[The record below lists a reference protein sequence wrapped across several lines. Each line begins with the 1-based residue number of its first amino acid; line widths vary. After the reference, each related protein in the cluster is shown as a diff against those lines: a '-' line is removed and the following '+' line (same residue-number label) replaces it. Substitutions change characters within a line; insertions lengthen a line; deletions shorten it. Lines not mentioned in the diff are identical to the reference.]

1 MSMFTDPS
9 PERLETANQ
18 LVPQGPFRRGAI
30 HKIMVEIAAK
40 RGLPVSDIQS
50 LSRKAPIAAA
60 RNEFYYRAMHE
71 TDREVTVIAM
81 WRVAS
86 PRQRFMSGGW
96 RHAMLY
102 GLPAPRGI
110 SRAHWSKFKRSIA
123 C

>member
-1 MSMFTDPS
+1 MFTDSS

-18 LVPQGPFRRGAI
+18 LVPQGPFRRGAL
-30 HKIMVEIAAK
+30 HNIMVETAAK
-40 RGLPVSDIQS
+40 HGLPISDIQG

-60 RNEFYYRAMHE
+60 RNEFYYRAMNE

-81 WRVAS
+81 ACNRVTATV
-86 PRQRFMSGGW
+86 MSGGW
-96 RHAMLY
+96 RHAMLR

-110 SRAHWSKFKRSIA
+110 SRAHWVKFKRSIA